1 MAFVYGKKRR
11 IFYEGDTFGEPSEK
25 GKNGRGATS
34 PDAGQAQRARGGKPL
49 LICSFSYPLTLCEGC
64 DKFLTELVEG
74 CEKWAEVTLFRLLS
88 GEYDA
93 DPDPKKRF
101 HPAARYSLDCEAV
114 SEEPLSVIVRAS
126 LRLPDGERVASRRGF
141 VFSTEDGGVLPPE
154 AFFDRRTLSRYR
166 RSLSRGYCVR
176 EGKFYALGDEE
187 NESVLM
193 ENLINVK
200 SKENN

>member
-1 MAFVYGKKRR
+1 MVFVYGKKRR
-11 IFYEGDTFGEPSEK
+11 IFYEGDTFGEPSDKDED
-25 GKNGRGATS
+25 GRGATS
-34 PDAGQAQRARGGKPL
+34 PDACRAHEGKPL
-49 LICSFSYPLTLCEGC
+49 LICSFSYPQTLCEGC
-64 DKFLTELVEG
+64 DKFLAELVGG
-74 CEKWAEVTLFRLLS
+74 CEKWAEERLFRLLS

-101 HPAARYSLDCEAV
+101 RPAARYSLDCEAV

-126 LRLPDGERVASRRGF
+126 LRLPDGEKVASRRGY
-141 VFSTEDGGVLPPE
+141 VFSTEDGGLLPPE
-154 AFFDRRTLSRYR
+154 AFFDRRTLAKYR
-166 RSLSRGYCVR
+166 GSLSRGYCVR
-176 EGKFYALGDEE
+176 GEKFYALCDKE

>member
-34 PDAGQAQRARGGKPL
+34 PDAGQARRARGGKPL

-74 CEKWAEVTLFRLLS
+74 CEKWAEGTLFRLLS

-101 HPAARYSLDCEAV
+101 RPAARYSLDCEAV

>member
-25 GKNGRGATS
+25 GKNGRGTTY

-49 LICSFSYPLTLCEGC
+49 LICSFSYPQTLCEGC

-101 HPAARYSLDCEAV
+101 RPAARYSLDCEAV

>member
-25 GKNGRGATS
+25 DEDGRGATY
-34 PDAGQAQRARGGKPL
+34 PDAGQARRARGGKPL

-88 GEYDA
+88 DEYDA

-101 HPAARYSLDCEAV
+101 RPAARYSLDCEAV

-126 LRLPDGERVASRRGF
+126 LRLPDGERVASRRGY

-176 EGKFYALGDEE
+176 EGKFYALSDEE

>member
-25 GKNGRGATS
+25 DEDGRGATS
-34 PDAGQAQRARGGKPL
+34 PDAGQARRARGGKPL

-64 DKFLTELVEG
+64 DKFLAELVEG
-74 CEKWAEVTLFRLLS
+74 CEKWAEERLFRLLS

-154 AFFDRRTLSRYR
+154 TFFDRRTLSRYR
-166 RSLSRGYCVR
+166 RSQSRGYCVR

>member
-25 GKNGRGATS
+25 DEDGRGTTS
-34 PDAGQAQRARGGKPL
+34 PDAGQARRARGGKPL
-49 LICSFSYPLTLCEGC
+49 LICSFSYPQTLCEGC

-101 HPAARYSLDCEAV
+101 RPAARYSLDCEAV

-193 ENLINVK
+193 GNLINVK